1 MESIRKSTNDFR
13 TSEIQDFFYTV
24 GVWLSNATASVTV
37 LGLFGVRLALTSEH
51 TIDTL
56 RGIPIAF
63 STSRRFG
70 WVDVEFLLQRW
81 KDNARIIKLK
91 SPMIMKSVS
100 LVATTVTVCTSVA
113 VSTVGLL
120 VGAAVGCCIAETKL
134 TSKSPKPA
142 DSKSMLSRTSGCSKI
157 AIASSAFGSQLSL

>member
-13 TSEIQDFFYTV
+13 KSSMEDFFYSV
-24 GVWLSNATASVTV
+24 GVWLSNATASDTA
-37 LGLFGVRLALTSEH
+37 LGLFGVRLELASEH
-51 TIDTL
+51 TIETL

-63 STSRRFG
+63 STSRSSG
-70 WVDVEFLLQRW
+70 WADVEFLLQRW
-81 KDNARIIKLK
+81 KNNARIIKLK

-113 VSTVGLL
+113 VSAVGLL

-134 TSKSPKPA
+134 TSNHPSLQTP
-142 DSKSMLSRTSGCSKI
+142 
-157 AIASSAFGSQLSL
+157 SQCCPETQGALRLRLLLPHS